1 MERDFM
7 GLNSRDSV
15 VVVKEEAV
23 EGCKDSGVQW
33 PLSNKVSAFPHF
45 MSFKVAQEEKAPK
58 ATSDP
63 VASSG
68 YMTISTPDAFD
79 ATHKRQMQQVSIGQ
93 GGNHFSM
100 TTYPEQ
106 HNAVSVHLS
115 HDVKMAAANQPVSV
129 SISNPLFT
137 THFLGAA
144 QNFAGATAK
153 QQYLGGTP
161 IVAPHS
167 ISPSLGSVAG
177 TTEPWFNSKSSGAP
191 PQLTIFYAGTV
202 NVYNDISPEKAQAIM
217 FLAGNGS
224 TPASK
229 MAQPRAQAQ
238 VPVSIQAGGGDG
250 VLINQRINTPTGS
263 GLSSAMSSSHPV
275 GQCGNGTTTNHELM
289 GVKPTGAANS
299 NPQNVVTSLGP
310 AATIM
315 TPSDLIIRIAM
326 STDPLSLYAAIP
338 QARQA
343 SLARFLEKRKES
355 FSDEKYLSPQERLC
369 LIVIEMED
377 TVHTTAPLSGFVFP
391 LNHLETFVLGDLFTA
406 QEDLSV
412 QMHFPKDNI
421 GDELGTVPHQEIY
434 RIFLS
439 MIKQCRFSATVGA
452 ATDYLSTSDT
462 SSQSNG

>member
-79 ATHKRQMQQVSIGQ
+79 ATHKRQVQQVSIGQ
-93 GGNHFSM
+93 GGTHFSM

-129 SISNPLFT
+129 SIGNPLFT

-153 QQYLGGTP
+153 TP

-250 VLINQRINTPTGS
+250 VLINQRTNTPTGS
-263 GLSSAMSSSHPV
+263 GLSSAMSVSSHPV

-289 GVKPTGAANS
+289 GVKPTGASNS

-315 TPSDLIIRIAM
+315 TPS
-326 STDPLSLYAAIP
+326 AIP

-343 SLARFLEKRKES
+343 SLARFLEKRKERVMNS
-355 FSDEKYLSPQERLC
+355 APYLTKKSTEFSSP
-369 LIVIEMED
+369 
-377 TVHTTAPLSGFVFP
+377 
-391 LNHLETFVLGDLFTA
+391 
-406 QEDLSV
+406 
-412 QMHFPKDNI
+412 
-421 GDELGTVPHQEIY
+421 
-434 RIFLS
+434 
-439 MIKQCRFSATVGA
+439 
-452 ATDYLSTSDT
+452 
-462 SSQSNG
+462 

>member
-79 ATHKRQMQQVSIGQ
+79 ATHKRQV
-93 GGNHFSM
+93 
-100 TTYPEQ
+100 
-106 HNAVSVHLS
+106 
-115 HDVKMAAANQPVSV
+115 
-129 SISNPLFT
+129 
-137 THFLGAA
+137 

-153 QQYLGGTP
+153 TP

-250 VLINQRINTPTGS
+250 VLINQRTNTPTGS
-263 GLSSAMSSSHPV
+263 GLSSAMSVSSHPV

-289 GVKPTGAANS
+289 GVKPTGASNS

-315 TPSDLIIRIAM
+315 TPS
-326 STDPLSLYAAIP
+326 AIP

-343 SLARFLEKRKES
+343 SLARFLEKRKERVMNS
-355 FSDEKYLSPQERLC
+355 APYLTKKSTEFSSP
-369 LIVIEMED
+369 
-377 TVHTTAPLSGFVFP
+377 
-391 LNHLETFVLGDLFTA
+391 
-406 QEDLSV
+406 
-412 QMHFPKDNI
+412 
-421 GDELGTVPHQEIY
+421 
-434 RIFLS
+434 
-439 MIKQCRFSATVGA
+439 
-452 ATDYLSTSDT
+452 
-462 SSQSNG
+462 